1 MTGFADALRSN
12 LPFLRRYARC
22 LAGRQE
28 DGDTAVAG
36 LIEKIAAN
44 PEMLALDRDPRIAL
58 FQAFTRM
65 WNEPSDQAAHSEHL
79 GSTLIDCRLE
89 AITPIARQAFLLVAV
104 EGFTPDEAGLITDRS
119 RAQIEQDL
127 DMAGREIAA
136 QVATDILIIEDEP
149 LIALDLRNVVSG
161 IGHTVVDI
169 ARTKSEAI
177 SAVARH
183 KPGLMLVDVQ
193 LADGTSGLDAVREIL
208 DSISIP
214 VIFITAFPE
223 EVLTGTRPEP
233 TFLIPKPFKPD
244 TVKTIV
250 SQALFFA
257 VRASNV
263 DAGSG
268 RRIAPAH

>member
-1 MTGFADALRSN
+1 MTGIAGALRVN

-28 DGDTAVAG
+28 AGDAAVAS
-36 LIEKIAAN
+36 LIERIT
-44 PEMLALDRDPRIAL
+44 RDPGTLMPSIDPRVSL
-58 FQAFTRM
+58 FRAFTQM
-65 WNEPSDQAAHSEHL
+65 WNDPNSSLPQPQHPDT
-79 GSTLIDCRLE
+79 TLVDSRLD
-89 AITPIARQAFLLVAV
+89 AITPLPRQAFLLVAV
-104 EGFTPDEAGLITDRS
+104 EGFTPEEAATITDRS
-119 RAQIEQDL
+119 RAQIESDL
-127 DMAGREIAA
+127 DAAGREIAA
-136 QVATDILIIEDEP
+136 QVATDVLIIEDEP
-149 LIALDLRNVVSG
+149 LIALDLRNVVTG
-161 IGHTVVDI
+161 IGHSVIGI
-169 ARTKSEAI
+169 ARTKDEAI
-177 SAVARH
+177 ASVAQR

-208 DSISIP
+208 GRISIP

-250 SQALFFA
+250 SQALFFS

-263 DAGSG
+263 ISG
-268 RRIAPAH
+268 TGRNPVPVA